1 MFDKFDKCSIYKV
14 QRVSPPPAHFST
26 AIPKDAA
33 SSAGADQYNNGG
45 FSILGR

>member
-1 MFDKFDKCSIYKV
+1 MFDKFDI
-14 QRVSPPPAHFST
+14 QSPTSRPPAHFST

-45 FSILGR
+45 FSILGG

>member
-1 MFDKFDKCSIYKV
+1 MFDKFIYKV
-14 QRVSPPPAHFST
+14 QRLAPAHFST

>member
-1 MFDKFDKCSIYKV
+1 MFDKFDK
-14 QRVSPPPAHFST
+14 QSPTSRPAHFST